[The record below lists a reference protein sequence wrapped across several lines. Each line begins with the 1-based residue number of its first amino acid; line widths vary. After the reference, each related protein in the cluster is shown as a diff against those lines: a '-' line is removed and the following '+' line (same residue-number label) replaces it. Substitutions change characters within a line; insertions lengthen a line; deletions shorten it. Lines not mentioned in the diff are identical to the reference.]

1 MGKWLAAVLWVVTF
15 AACGGGGGG
24 SPTAPATPPPTPA
37 ASITASGEGAIVLH
51 PSAFPAYTF
60 TLETPI
66 RIRESGGGSAD
77 WNFARFSMLREGRE
91 IERGEIG
98 SDVIRSAGNSP
109 IRANSNN
116 LYTVY
121 FRFNSSDFDDVRVT
135 LGFGDLKDA
144 RQFTV
149 DVADNWTDVNISFT
163 PAVRR

>member
-1 MGKWLAAVLWVVTF
+1 MGKRLAAVVWVVTF

-24 SPTAPATPPPTPA
+24 SPTAPATPPPTPV
-37 ASITASGEGAIVLH
+37 ASITASGEGVLVLH
-51 PSAFPAYTF
+51 PSAAPAYAF
-60 TLETPI
+60 ALETPI

-77 WNFARFSMLREGRE
+77 WNFARFSMLKEGRE

-98 SDVIRSAGNSP
+98 SDVIRSAGSSP

-121 FRFNSSDFDDVRVT
+121 FRFNSNDFDDVRIT

-149 DVADNWTDVNISFT
+149 DVADNWTDIDVSFT